1 MAPEPKGN
9 TEAKARPA
17 WLRTSER
24 GSVLGIR
31 ILIWL
36 CTFAGRW
43 LPRLVL
49 RVIAGYYVLFS
60 SKARRASRAYLE
72 RVHGEPARLG
82 AVYRHI
88 LCFAEVTLDRIFF
101 LKGRIDLF
109 DVRLNGA
116 EHVQRLTEEGQ
127 GAVLLTA
134 HLGSPAAMAAK
145 PEAMSQNITVVAHHG
160 NARKLNDALSRLDK
174 GQRLRFLSVDPTSL
188 DSVLAIR
195 ERVEQGELLIVAA
208 DRLGLGEGS
217 VEAPFLGQPAPFP
230 LAPFSLCSVLR
241 VPVYLVVALYRRP
254 NIYELYCE
262 PFAETLFAKRSE
274 RKAVMEGHVRRY
286 AERLE
291 HYCRLAPDNWFNLY
305 DFWQPHDHD

>member
-1 MAPEPKGN
+1 MKSLSDRQAAAKRKLA
-9 TEAKARPA
+9 EAKERAANRRRSTRGDFSAIDIEEQQSEEQQRREERRRKKREAREQRLAARNAERNQQQAERTYDLGSSVA
-17 WLRTSER
+17 WQSDDIR
-24 GSVLGIR
+24 VKGIR
-31 ILIWL
+31 
-36 CTFAGRW
+36 
-43 LPRLVL
+43 
-49 RVIAGYYVLFS
+49 
-60 SKARRASRAYLE
+60 SKLKDARES
-72 RVHGEPARLG
+72 PQQ
-82 AVYRHI
+82 
-88 LCFAEVTLDRIFF
+88 
-101 LKGRIDLF
+101 
-109 DVRLNGA
+109 
-116 EHVQRLTEEGQ
+116 QRLTEEGQ